1 MGLLFLDLNYN
12 IAAKLSKDI
21 VLIEPLGKPPGQEA

>member
-1 MGLLFLDLNYN
+1 MGLHFLGLKHN